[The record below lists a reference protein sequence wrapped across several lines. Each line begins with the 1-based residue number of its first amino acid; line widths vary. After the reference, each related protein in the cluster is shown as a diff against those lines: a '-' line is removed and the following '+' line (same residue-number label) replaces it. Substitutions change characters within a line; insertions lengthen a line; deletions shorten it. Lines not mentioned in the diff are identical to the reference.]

1 MLFQHIKLPLQE
13 NLILPELPE
22 NIFLINKIFCM
33 WKSWRIHAFHSFMA
47 LVPTQSPSLM
57 FLLLFI
63 RHSWMWPVSF
73 LPWGQDP
80 TLTWSSGQTA
90 LEVATALQKDH
101 VQSLQTKGESTD
113 PLPIMAGWLQIGNQR
128 CKWESRSNPNWALL
142 RQELQ
147 YRVPS
152 VDNSKIVNTNRENRK
167 YRENGSKGQAGMQE
181 HRG

>member
-1 MLFQHIKLPLQE
+1 MEKLQ
-13 NLILPELPE
+13 
-22 NIFLINKIFCM
+22 NICISQLHGSSTYPVSIFDV
-33 WKSWRIHAFHSFMA
+33 RAAIY
-47 LVPTQSPSLM
+47 LSPG
-57 FLLLFI
+57 

-113 PLPIMAGWLQIGNQR
+113 PLPIMAGWWQIGNQR
-128 CKWESRSNPNWALL
+128 CKWEGSSNPNWALL

-147 YRVPS
+147 YRVPY
-152 VDNSKIVNTNRENRK
+152 VGNSQIVNTNRENRK
-167 YRENGSKGQAGMQE
+167 YGENGSKGQAGMQE